1 MKRFLSLTL
10 LLVLALCVNAQ
21 QRKTWDF
28 TKGISDETLE
38 NLVAD
43 SNWKVEFNDDGTF
56 KQAVDAV
63 KMSGE
68 LEANG
73 VEIGRAHV

>member
-1 MKRFLSLTL
+1 MKKLLSFAMLFAF
-10 LLVLALCVNAQ
+10 ALCINAQ

-28 TKGISDETLE
+28 TKGISDATLE

-43 SNWKVEFNDDGTF
+43 PNWSVENNGDGTF
-56 KQAVDAV
+56 KQAVDQA

-68 LEANG
+68 LMANN
-73 VEIGRAHV
+73 VII